1 MKRTKGRLRLC
12 ITLLCLNLLLIW
24 GSSLMNDQI
33 SSAFSG
39 WIGDLISKLFPDFQ
53 VGAGGSNHGF
63 LRKLG
68 HITEFC
74 CLGLLLSWLV
84 RMLKNQTWEHILL
97 PLLGGIVTACA
108 DETIQRFVPG
118 RYGCLT
124 DVGIDTLGITLG
136 ILLIT
141 LILRIRT
148 KHLEESKL

>member
-1 MKRTKGRLRLC
+1 MRRTKGRLTLC
-12 ITLLCLNLLLIW
+12 ITLLFLNLILIW
-24 GSSLMNDQI
+24 GSSLMTSDI
-33 SSAFSG
+33 SSAISG
-39 WIGDLISKLFPDFQ
+39 WVGDLISKLFPDLS
-53 VGAGGSNHGF
+53 VGTGGSNHGF

-68 HITEFC
+68 HLTEFC
-74 CLGLLLSWLV
+74 CLGLLLSWLI
-84 RMLKNQTWEHILL
+84 RMLRSRKWEHILL

-118 RYGCLT
+118 RDGCLT